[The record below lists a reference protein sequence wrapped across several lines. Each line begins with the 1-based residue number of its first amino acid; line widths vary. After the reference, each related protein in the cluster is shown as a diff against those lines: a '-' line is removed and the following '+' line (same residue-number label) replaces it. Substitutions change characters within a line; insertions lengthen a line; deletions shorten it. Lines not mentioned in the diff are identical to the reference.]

1 MKRNQVEV
9 AFDELEA
16 NNPLEQ
22 ARVWLK
28 ASDGDGATVSTVV
41 AAGGYA
47 LFMEDELLVT
57 RYDYDNAHQ
66 AELFNEPLVRRIGAN
81 FVPFDSI
88 LLVELMAEEVG

>member
-1 MKRNQVEV
+1 MDRRQIET

-16 NNPLEQ
+16 ENPLDR

-28 ASDGDGATVSTVV
+28 LNDSDGATVSIVV
-41 AAGGYA
+41 DAGDYD

-57 RYDYDNAHQ
+57 RYDYLDGHVDV
-66 AELFNEPLVRRIGAN
+66 FSRTPDRRHVGMN